1 MSLVGP
7 TVPLMELTAAQQ
19 RTLDELLRPGRA
31 PPGESAVQAA
41 RDRLESELRTLAI
54 DPSGPLR
61 LSKGRLSVLAACEG
75 WYEAERS
82 GEGALFVH
90 GAATAAGTLTHRAIQ
105 VDVASERRE
114 DVRSVVERAARRL
127 TEDDG
132 EFLSYWGHLDRLDR
146 AEHLAAAA
154 ARLALFRAMFPPL
167 DRSWQPVAEQYLA
180 AWLANRSAVL
190 SGRVDLML
198 GRGPHL
204 LVDFKTG
211 EARPGYAEDMRF
223 YALIVA
229 LGFGVAP
236 YRVATV
242 FCESMEWQSED
253 VTEEVLEREVDR
265 VVAAARSA
273 ADLARGRAPL
283 LTPGVYCRWCPRA
296 RTCPSSAAS

>member
-1 MSLVGP
+1 
-7 TVPLMELTAAQQ
+7 MELTSAQQ

-31 PPGESAVQAA
+31 PPGPQAIQAV
-41 RDRLESELRTLAI
+41 RERLESALRPLGA
-54 DPSGPLR
+54 GRVWPLR
-61 LSKGRLSVLAACEG
+61 LSKGRLSILASCEG
-75 WYEAERS
+75 WFDAECS
-82 GEGALFVH
+82 GEGAPFAH
-90 GAATAAGTLTHRAIQ
+90 GQASAAGTMTHRAIQ
-105 VDVASERRE
+105 LDVACERHE
-114 DVRSVVERAARRL
+114 DVRTVVERAARRL
-127 TEDDG
+127 TDDDG
-132 EFLSYWGHLDRLDR
+132 EFRSYWRGIDSLDR
-146 AEHLAAAA
+146 AEHLADAAG
-154 ARLALFRAMFPPL
+154 RLALYRAMFPPFK
-167 DRSWQPVAEQYLA
+167 RSWQPVSEQYLA
-180 AWLANRSAVL
+180 AVLADRSVVL

-223 YALIVA
+223 YALVVA